1 MRKKRFLLTK
11 NSDTFLF
18 IQKTADFF
26 YYLLHLPVSSY
37 YLFLFFFVVSFV
49 WFLFYFFNEKKN
61 SELWWY
67 WCSLFSRLSAILALS
82 SHKTSKIHTFIT
94 FKFFFSFIKKNNLL
108 NGWVLFC
115 CFEMF
120 LILYCCKYNKY
131 IYFINII
138 YRCLLIGEKK
148 IVILKGRLEKWK
160 EIEEKEE
167 EGSWILRNSLTFLSL
182 YNIVIC
188 IKGFFIIRDFSAWLM
203 RERRRR
209 V

>member
-1 MRKKRFLLTK
+1 MTLFYLFKRQLIFFITCFICRFLLIIYFSFSLSSLS
-11 NSDTFLF
+11 SD
-18 IQKTADFF
+18 
-26 YYLLHLPVSSY
+26 
-37 YLFLFFFVVSFV
+37 
-49 WFLFYFFNEKKN
+49 FYFIFLMKKKTL
-61 SELWWY
+61 SFDGIGVPF
-67 WCSLFSRLSAILALS
+67 FSRLSAILALS

-188 IKGFFIIRDFSAWLM
+188 IKGFL
-203 RERRRR
+203 
-209 V
+209 